1 MSSRP
6 LRVWRCDDQ
15 APGNAAAGIPASGAR
30 RRRSGRFTLPFTF
43 NLQPSWSLA
52 IRGPRPSWPWL
63 GVLSVCS
70 QPGRQV
76 GGGASVGQRAGSRL
90 PAPCGSSSPGA
101 ASPAVTAEAGVL
113 RQSRACKASGGLD
126 SKPQTVNSI
135 PRLPEQRKSQGR
147 SVRLQGVG
155 GDGESLERYGRAVR
169 WRMGP
174 FLRLT
179 CLRGAQQLSENL
191 RHLFRI

>member
-1 MSSRP
+1 MTRPQGTPRRGFQPAAPVVTDQGAFHSRLRSICSHPGLSPFAAPDPAGPGWASSVSAVSR
-6 LRVWRCDDQ
+6 
-15 APGNAAAGIPASGAR
+15 
-30 RRRSGRFTLPFTF
+30 
-43 NLQPSWSLA
+43 
-52 IRGPRPSWPWL
+52 
-63 GVLSVCS
+63 
-70 QPGRQV
+70 GRQV

-113 RQSRACKASGGLD
+113 RQCRACKASGGLD

-147 SVRLQGVG
+147 SARLQGVG